1 MTDPAFATHA
11 SNNICSAWR
20 YASSARSFNSGNVQL
35 PIGCRTIR
43 NGYAGRPMIR
53 AMFFAV
59 TSNGSVH
66 STTALLPSCSKLM
79 PSCKLH
85 VEQEPQSPRP
95 VIRKSTSPAA

>member
-1 MTDPAFATHA
+1 M
-11 SNNICSAWR
+11 
-20 YASSARSFNSGNVQL
+20 
-35 PIGCRTIR
+35 
-43 NGYAGRPMIR
+43 NGYFAKPMTR
-53 AMFFAV
+53 AMFRAV

-95 VIRKSTSPAA
+95 VIRKSTSCTAFARIPEGAGALALDLE

>member
-1 MTDPAFATHA
+1 MDSAAHSP
-11 SNNICSAWR
+11 NNIGKACR
-20 YASSARSFNSGNVQL
+20 YACSARSFSSGREQL
-35 PIGCRTIR
+35 PIGCFTIR
-43 NGYAGRPMIR
+43 NGYAGNPMIR

>member
-1 MTDPAFATHA
+1 MG
-11 SNNICSAWR
+11 S
-20 YASSARSFNSGNVQL
+20 
-35 PIGCRTIR
+35 
-43 NGYAGRPMIR
+43 PMIR

-85 VEQEPQSPRP
+85 VEHEPQSPSP
-95 VIRKSTSPAA
+95 VIRKSTSPAARASTPAGAGAEAFDLE

>member
-1 MTDPAFATHA
+1 M
-11 SNNICSAWR
+11 
-20 YASSARSFNSGNVQL
+20 
-35 PIGCRTIR
+35 
-43 NGYAGRPMIR
+43 NGYVARPMIL

-66 STTALLPSCSKLM
+66 STTARLPSCSKLM

-95 VIRKSTSPAA
+95 VIRKSISPNALASVSAGAGALAFDFEYTVWMIQP

>member
-1 MTDPAFATHA
+1 M
-11 SNNICSAWR
+11 
-20 YASSARSFNSGNVQL
+20 VQL
-35 PIGCRTIR
+35 PIGCWTFM
-43 NGYAGRPMIR
+43 NGYVGKPMIF

-66 STTALLPSCSKLM
+66 STTARLPSCSKLM

-95 VIRKSTSPAA
+95 VIRKSTSATALAKVSAGAGALALDLE